1 MKRGVIV
8 FSGIKTSAENKV
20 VVTELTKKMGLGSEN
35 VVARIAYALSLSKG
49 RKYSVRDIKDSQGKE
64 YSANVL
70 FGQNIDFYIGL
81 LCQNYGIYKTD
92 KDIPKLVKIHI
103 DEGLQDLSFEFNKT
117 KNLSGFEFTLDLIQ
131 RGLNISA

>member
-1 MKRGVIV
+1 M

-20 VVTELTKKMGLGSEN
+20 VVTELTRKMGLGSEN
-35 VVARIAYALSLSKG
+35 VIARIAYAISLSKG

-70 FGQNIDFYIGL
+70 FGQNIDIFIGL

-92 KDIPKLVKIHI
+92 KDIPKLVKIHV
-103 DEGLQDLSFEFNKT
+103 DEGLQELSIEFNKT
-117 KNLSGFEFTLDLIQ
+117 KNLSGFEFTLNLIQ
-131 RGLNISA
+131 RGLNISV